1 MTFEDIKEIVTLHDK
16 LSKNKKAN
24 KEVLTFLEKCIKNE
38 TNISITDIK
47 VLLDTFNKIKT
58 EHLKTMLKDII
69 QGKSFEK
76 YIYLPTPQETKPFDP
91 KPYWDLPVICDTFLK
106 NHPYSVSVM
115 TTTEP
120 VEEEKDFAK

>member
-16 LSKNKKAN
+16 LIKNKKAN

-47 VLLDTFNKIKT
+47 VLLDIFNKIKT

-76 YIYLPTPQETKPFDP
+76 YVYIPAPQETKPFDP
-91 KPYWDLPVICDTFLK
+91 KPYFDLPVICSSFFKDY
-106 NHPYSVSVM
+106 PYNVSIK
-115 TTTEP
+115 TKTEP
-120 VEEEKDFAK
+120 VEEDEDFAK